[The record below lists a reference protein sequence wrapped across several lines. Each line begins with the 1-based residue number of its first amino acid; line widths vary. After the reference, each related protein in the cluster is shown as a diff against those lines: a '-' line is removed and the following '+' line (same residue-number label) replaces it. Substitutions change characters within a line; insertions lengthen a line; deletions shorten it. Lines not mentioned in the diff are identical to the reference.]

1 MIGDMNEL
9 LLKSVEVL
17 PPLPDTVSKLRKYV
31 SEANSNIETMKV
43 AEIISSDPLMTA
55 KLLQLANSPYY
66 GFTREITTINQ
77 VMTAKLLQLANS
89 PYYGFTREITT
100 INQVITLLGVGNI
113 INIVMADSIRDNF
126 KIDVS
131 PYGLNTQNFL
141 KTCNEEATFIA
152 NWLNDEDKKLSH
164 LLVPCAMLLRL
175 GIVIFSNFLIQN
187 HKDKD
192 FLAFLNK
199 NENLAL
205 AENEFLGVDHIS
217 FLGFLLHRWN
227 FDDVLIESICFVRTP
242 HAAREKVKKS
252 AYALAITDHLFAP
265 HDGSSPFNAKAAVA
279 LLKEAKTQGI
289 NFDLNNLLSK
299 LPNKAKE
306 NLNKED

>member
-55 KLLQLANSPYY
+55 KLLQLANS
-66 GFTREITTINQ
+66 
-77 VMTAKLLQLANS
+77 L
-89 PYYGFTREITT
+89 YYGFTREITT
-100 INQVITLLGVGNI
+100 INQVITLLAVGNI

>member
-43 AEIISSDPLMTA
+43 AEIISSDPL
-55 KLLQLANSPYY
+55 
-66 GFTREITTINQ
+66 
-77 VMTAKLLQLANS
+77 MTAKLLQLANS

-199 NENLAL
+199 SENLAL

-227 FDDVLIESICFVRTP
+227 FDVVLFESICFVRTP

>member
-43 AEIISSDPLMTA
+43 AEIISSDPLMTD
-55 KLLQLANSPYY
+55 
-66 GFTREITTINQ
+66 
-77 VMTAKLLQLANS
+77 KLLQLANS

>member
-77 VMTAKLLQLANS
+77 V
-89 PYYGFTREITT
+89 
-100 INQVITLLGVGNI
+100 ITLLGIGNI
-113 INIVMADSIRDNF
+113 INIVMADSIRDSF

-131 PYGLNTQNFL
+131 PYGLDTQNFL
-141 KTCNEEATFIA
+141 KTCNEEATFIT

-242 HAAREKVKKS
+242 HAAREEVKKS

-265 HDGSSPFNAKAAVA
+265 HDGSSPFNVKAAVA
-279 LLKEAKTQGI
+279 LLEEAKTQGI

-299 LPNKAKE
+299 LPSKAKE

>member
-9 LLKSVEVL
+9 LLKSVKVL

-43 AEIISSDPLMTA
+43 AEIISSDPL
-55 KLLQLANSPYY
+55 
-66 GFTREITTINQ
+66 
-77 VMTAKLLQLANS
+77 MTAKLLQLANS

>member
-1 MIGDMNEL
+1 MDMNEL

-77 VMTAKLLQLANS
+77 V
-89 PYYGFTREITT
+89 
-100 INQVITLLGVGNI
+100 ITLLGVGNI
-113 INIVMADSIRDNF
+113 INIVTADSIRDNF

-141 KTCNEEATFIA
+141 KTCNEEATFIT

-217 FLGFLLHRWN
+217 FLGFLLYRWN

-242 HAAREKVKKS
+242 HAAREEVKKS

-279 LLKEAKTQGI
+279 LLEEAKTQGI

-299 LPNKAKE
+299 LPSKAKE

>member
-77 VMTAKLLQLANS
+77 V
-89 PYYGFTREITT
+89 
-100 INQVITLLGVGNI
+100 ITLLGVGNI
-113 INIVMADSIRDNF
+113 INIVTADSIRDNF

-141 KTCNEEATFIA
+141 KTCNEEATFIT

-192 FLAFLNK
+192 LAFLNK

-242 HAAREKVKKS
+242 HAAREEVKKS

-279 LLKEAKTQGI
+279 LLEEAKTQGI

-299 LPNKAKE
+299 LPSKAKE

>member
-66 GFTREITTINQ
+66 GFTREITTIN
-77 VMTAKLLQLANS
+77 
-89 PYYGFTREITT
+89 E
-100 INQVITLLGVGNI
+100 VITLLGVGNI

-199 NENLAL
+199 SENLAL

>member
-31 SEANSNIETMKV
+31 NEANSNIETMKV

-77 VMTAKLLQLANS
+77 V
-89 PYYGFTREITT
+89 
-100 INQVITLLGVGNI
+100 ITLLGVGNI
-113 INIVMADSIRDNF
+113 INIVTADSIKDSF

-131 PYGLNTQNFL
+131 PYGLDTQVFL
-141 KTCNEEATFIA
+141 RNCNEEATFIT
-152 NWLNDEDKKLSH
+152 NWLNNEDKKLSH

-187 HKDKD
+187 HREKE
-192 FLAFLNK
+192 FLTFLNETK
-199 NENLAL
+199 IENIAL

-217 FLGFLLHRWN
+217 FLGFLLNRWN

-242 HAAREKVKKS
+242 HAAREEVKKS

-279 LLKEAKTQGI
+279 LLEEAKTQGI

-299 LPNKAKE
+299 LPSKAKE

>member
-77 VMTAKLLQLANS
+77 V
-89 PYYGFTREITT
+89 
-100 INQVITLLGVGNI
+100 ITLLGVGNI
-113 INIVMADSIRDNF
+113 INIVTADSIRDNL

-141 KTCNEEATFIA
+141 KTCNEEATFIT

-199 NENLAL
+199 SENLAL

-242 HAAREKVKKS
+242 HAAREEVKKS

>member
-77 VMTAKLLQLANS
+77 V
-89 PYYGFTREITT
+89 
-100 INQVITLLGVGNI
+100 ITLLGVGNI
-113 INIVMADSIRDNF
+113 INIVTADSIRDNF

-141 KTCNEEATFIA
+141 KTCNEEATFIT

-242 HAAREKVKKS
+242 HAAREEVKKS

-279 LLKEAKTQGI
+279 LLEEAKTQGI

>member
-43 AEIISSDPLMTA
+43 AEIISSDPLM
-55 KLLQLANSPYY
+55 
-66 GFTREITTINQ
+66 
-77 VMTAKLLQLANS
+77 MAKLLQLANS

-306 NLNKED
+306 NLNKKD

>member
-43 AEIISSDPLMTA
+43 AEIISSDPL
-55 KLLQLANSPYY
+55 
-66 GFTREITTINQ
+66 
-77 VMTAKLLQLANS
+77 MTAKLLQLANS

-265 HDGSSPFNAKAAVA
+265 HDSSSPFNAKAAVA

-306 NLNKED
+306 NLNKKD

>member
-17 PPLPDTVSKLRKYV
+17 PPLPDTVSKLRKYA

-77 VMTAKLLQLANS
+77 V
-89 PYYGFTREITT
+89 
-100 INQVITLLGVGNI
+100 ITLLGVSNI
-113 INIVMADSIRDNF
+113 INIVTADSIRDSF

-131 PYGLNTQNFL
+131 PYGLDTQVFL
-141 KTCNEEATFIA
+141 RNCNEEATFIT

-164 LLVPCAMLLRL
+164 LLVPCAMLLRF

-242 HAAREKVKKS
+242 HAAREEVKKS
-252 AYALAITDHLFAP
+252 AYALAITDHLFTP

-279 LLKEAKTQGI
+279 LLEEAKTQGI

-299 LPNKAKE
+299 LPSKAKE
-306 NLNKED
+306 NLDKED

>member
-43 AEIISSDPLMTA
+43 AEIISSDPLMT
-55 KLLQLANSPYY
+55 
-66 GFTREITTINQ
+66 T
-77 VMTAKLLQLANS
+77 KLLQLANS

-164 LLVPCAMLLRL
+164 LLVHCAMLLRL

>member
-1 MIGDMNEL
+1 DMNEL

-31 SEANSNIETMKV
+31 SEANLNIETMKV

-77 VMTAKLLQLANS
+77 V
-89 PYYGFTREITT
+89 
-100 INQVITLLGVGNI
+100 ITLLGVGNI
-113 INIVMADSIRDNF
+113 INIVTADSIRDNF

-141 KTCNEEATFIA
+141 KTCNEEATFIT

-242 HAAREKVKKS
+242 HAAREEVKKS

-279 LLKEAKTQGI
+279 LLEEAKTQGI
-289 NFDLNNLLSK
+289 NFDLNNFLSK
-299 LPNKAKE
+299 LPSKAKE

>member
-43 AEIISSDPLMTA
+43 AEIISSDPL
-55 KLLQLANSPYY
+55 
-66 GFTREITTINQ
+66 
-77 VMTAKLLQLANS
+77 MTAKLLQLANS

-175 GIVIFSNFLIQN
+175 GIVIFSKFLIQN

>member
-43 AEIISSDPLMTA
+43 AEIISSDPL
-55 KLLQLANSPYY
+55 
-66 GFTREITTINQ
+66 
-77 VMTAKLLQLANS
+77 MTAKLLQLANS

-242 HAAREKVKKS
+242 HAARKKVKKS

>member
-1 MIGDMNEL
+1 
-9 LLKSVEVL
+9 
-17 PPLPDTVSKLRKYV
+17 
-31 SEANSNIETMKV
+31 EANSNIETMKV
-43 AEIISSDPLMTA
+43 AEIISSDPL
-55 KLLQLANSPYY
+55 
-66 GFTREITTINQ
+66 
-77 VMTAKLLQLANS
+77 MTAKLLQLANS

-199 NENLAL
+199 SENLAL

>member
-43 AEIISSDPLMTA
+43 AEIISSDPL
-55 KLLQLANSPYY
+55 
-66 GFTREITTINQ
+66 
-77 VMTAKLLQLANS
+77 MTAKLLQLANS

-164 LLVPCAMLLRL
+164 LLVPCAMFLRL

>member
-43 AEIISSDPLMTA
+43 AEIISSDPL
-55 KLLQLANSPYY
+55 
-66 GFTREITTINQ
+66 
-77 VMTAKLLQLANS
+77 MTAKLLQLANS

-164 LLVPCAMLLRL
+164 LLVPY
-175 GIVIFSNFLIQN
+175 

-306 NLNKED
+306 NLNKKD

>member
-43 AEIISSDPLMTA
+43 AEIISTDPL
-55 KLLQLANSPYY
+55 
-66 GFTREITTINQ
+66 
-77 VMTAKLLQLANS
+77 MTAKLLQLANS

-100 INQVITLLGVGNI
+100 INQVITLLGIGNI
-113 INIVMADSIRDNF
+113 INIVTADSIRDSF

-131 PYGLNTQNFL
+131 PYGLDTQNFL
-141 KTCNEEATFIA
+141 KTCNEEATFIT

-242 HAAREKVKKS
+242 HAAREEVKKS

-265 HDGSSPFNAKAAVA
+265 HDGSSPFNVKAAVA
-279 LLKEAKTQGI
+279 LLEEAKTQGI

-299 LPNKAKE
+299 LPSKAKE

>member
-43 AEIISSDPLMTA
+43 AEIISSDPL
-55 KLLQLANSPYY
+55 
-66 GFTREITTINQ
+66 
-77 VMTAKLLQLANS
+77 MTAKLLQLANS

-175 GIVIFSNFLIQN
+175 GIVIFSNFLIQT

>member
-43 AEIISSDPLMTA
+43 AEIISSDPL
-55 KLLQLANSPYY
+55 
-66 GFTREITTINQ
+66 
-77 VMTAKLLQLANS
+77 MTAKLLQLANS

-175 GIVIFSNFLIQN
+175 GIVIFSDFLIQN

-217 FLGFLLHRWN
+217 FLRFLLHRWN

>member
-1 MIGDMNEL
+1 DMNEL

-43 AEIISSDPLMTA
+43 AEIISSDPLM
-55 KLLQLANSPYY
+55 
-66 GFTREITTINQ
+66 
-77 VMTAKLLQLANS
+77 MAKLLQLANS

-141 KTCNEEATFIA
+141 KTCNEEATFIV

>member
-9 LLKSVEVL
+9 LLKSVEVLL

-77 VMTAKLLQLANS
+77 V
-89 PYYGFTREITT
+89 
-100 INQVITLLGVGNI
+100 ITLLGVGNI
-113 INIVMADSIRDNF
+113 INIVTADSIRDNF

-141 KTCNEEATFIA
+141 KTCNEEATFIT

-242 HAAREKVKKS
+242 HAAREEVKKS

-279 LLKEAKTQGI
+279 LLEEAKTQGI

-299 LPNKAKE
+299 LPSKAKE
-306 NLNKED
+306 NLNEED

>member
-43 AEIISSDPLMTA
+43 AEIISSDPL
-55 KLLQLANSPYY
+55 
-66 GFTREITTINQ
+66 
-77 VMTAKLLQLANS
+77 MTAKLLQLANS

-205 AENEFLGVDHIS
+205 AENKFLGVDHIS

-279 LLKEAKTQGI
+279 LLKEAKTI

>member
-1 MIGDMNEL
+1 MGDMNEL

-31 SEANSNIETMKV
+31 SEANLNIETMKV

-77 VMTAKLLQLANS
+77 V
-89 PYYGFTREITT
+89 
-100 INQVITLLGVGNI
+100 ITLLGVGNI
-113 INIVMADSIRDNF
+113 INIVTADSIRDNF

-242 HAAREKVKKS
+242 HAAREEVKKS

-279 LLKEAKTQGI
+279 LLEEAKTQGI

-299 LPNKAKE
+299 LPSKAKE